1 MNPPYM
7 KGMSH
12 TPNNKTPITY
22 YKGQQTKTSASSTN
36 LNSLSN
42 TKRYSTTQ
50 KLNGI
55 SKITTTNGS
64 KTPKQSN
71 LMQTQRLTKQSG
83 YNHSSKTNLMASSNS
98 RLNNPRLQIEDPH
111 KLSDTDL
118 RLQNGLKTGTSQTK
132 KAGHYLARPTVAS
145 MNKSQVMSTKN
156 SYNSNAKNNAASLKA
171 SFNNTSRNPIKNGLA
186 DGSQRGTH
194 SFMNTLRQPE
204 LKQELKKIS
213 R

>member
-1 MNPPYM
+1 
-7 KGMSH
+7 
-12 TPNNKTPITY
+12 
-22 YKGQQTKTSASSTN
+22 
-36 LNSLSN
+36 
-42 TKRYSTTQ
+42 
-50 KLNGI
+50 
-55 SKITTTNGS
+55 
-64 KTPKQSN
+64 
-71 LMQTQRLTKQSG
+71 
-83 YNHSSKTNLMASSNS
+83 MASSNS